1 MTWPW
6 VTSAMTLCFRFDGIS
21 NQRLQW
27 EALTSAFMFLPLSEF
42 VIETNDAVACTPFI
56 MFLLPRK
63 GQHTPTDIRNT
74 QTAVRI
80 ECTFWGVQC

>member
-56 MFLLPRK
+56 MFLLPGK
-63 GQHTPTDIRNT
+63 GQHTPTHIRNT